1 MKIIKSFLFTLNTIN
16 RVFLIFLFN
25 IINLINNNIS
35 LKYYYY
41 NIYYVK

>member
-1 MKIIKSFLFTLNTIN
+1 MKMEKLLDVLIKE
-16 RVFLIFLFN
+16 RLFN